1 MEDKVGAVLVVGGG
15 IAGIQSAL
23 DLAESGYYVYLIEAS
38 PAIGGRMAQ
47 LDKTFPTNDCA
58 MCIVSPKL
66 VEAGRHLN
74 IDILT
79 KSELISLSGEAGN
92 FTARIRRQP
101 RYIDIAKCTGCADCV
116 EICPIELENEF
127 NEGLDKRKAI
137 YRPYPQ
143 AVPNSFLVTKRG
155 TSPCKAACP
164 ADTSAQGYV
173 ALIAAGRYEEALEVI
188 REYNPFPAS
197 VGRVCTHPCEVK
209 CTRGKLDSPVSIC
222 SLKRFTAD
230 WVYEHGILR
239 QAQDERTL
247 PTTQDEHTLKTA
259 HGELVEPSDRPQ
271 SKVAVVGSGPA
282 GLSCAHHLTRMGYG
296 VVVYESLPVAGGMM
310 RVGIPAYRLP
320 REVLQREIEGILAE
334 GVDLRLNSPVRDIN
348 TLFAEGYS
356 AVFLAIGAHEP
367 QRLGIE
373 GEDAAGVYHGVP
385 FLQAVSLAG
394 SGRETP
400 PIGKRVIV
408 IGGGNTAIDSART
421 ALRLGAQEVV
431 IVYRRSREEMP
442 ANAWEIDEAEREGIT
457 FQLLTAPVA
466 VEVAGGR
473 VTGVRC
479 QRMELGEPDESGRRR
494 PVALAGSEFVVSG
507 DTMIA
512 AVAQAPEIS
521 FLDPSHGIEV
531 TARGTFAVDDRTL
544 VTNRPGVFAG
554 GDVYRGPGILI
565 EAIADG
571 RRGALSIDRYLR
583 GVDLLTPREE
593 IPLPVVDLSDE
604 EIARI
609 VEAGEVDLSAR
620 VEAPTRAIS
629 DRVQD
634 FREVELSLTE
644 EQAKR
649 EAARCL
655 GCGICSEC
663 HLCVGVCKAGAID
676 HEEAPVEEELRVG
689 SVILAPGYALYNPEL
704 SPELG
709 YGRYANV
716 VTSMEFERMLSASGP
731 FAGHLTRPSDH
742 QEPKKIAFLQ
752 CVGSRNKDHDY
763 CSSVCCMYAIKEAVI
778 AKEHLPTVAPAIFY
792 MDIRAQGKDFD
803 LYYERA
809 KKDYGIRFVRSQLSR
824 IAEKPKT
831 GNLLISYIDDSRK
844 IQEEE
849 FDLVVL
855 SVGMKPEPKA
865 LELAGRIGF
874 TLNKNGFCFAD
885 EFTPMT
891 TSRDGVFA
899 CGAFLSPKDIP
910 ETVVQASAAA
920 EAASAFLTEVRGTLA
935 RTKEYP
941 PERDVKGQEPR
952 IGVFVCHCGINIGG
966 VVNVPEVKEYA
977 RTLPNVAYVDENLY
991 TCSQD
996 TQEKIKA
1003 AIDEHN
1009 LNRIVVASCS
1019 PRTHEPLFR
1028 ETIREV
1034 GLNKYLFEMANIRDQ
1049 CSWVHMQLPAEA
1061 TRKAKDLLRM
1071 VTARVSLPR

>member
-1 MEDKVGAVLVVGGG
+1 M
-15 IAGIQSAL
+15 
-23 DLAESGYYVYLIEAS
+23 
-38 PAIGGRMAQ
+38 
-47 LDKTFPTNDCA
+47 
-58 MCIVSPKL
+58 
-66 VEAGRHLN
+66 
-74 IDILT
+74 
-79 KSELISLSGEAGN
+79 
-92 FTARIRRQP
+92 
-101 RYIDIAKCTGCADCV
+101 AKCTGCADCV
-116 EICPIELENEF
+116 EVCPVELENEF
-127 NEGLDKRKAI
+127 NEGLDNRRAI

-164 ADTSAQGYV
+164 AETSAQGYV
-173 ALIAAGRYEEALEVI
+173 ALIEAGRYEEALEVI

-222 SLKRFTAD
+222 SLKRFAAD
-230 WVYEHGILR
+230 WVYEHGSVSDKAVGAGDGI
-239 QAQDERTL
+239 A
-247 PTTQDEHTLKTA
+247 
-259 HGELVEPSDRPQ
+259 DRPQ
-271 SKVAVVGSGPA
+271 AKVAVVGSGPA

-320 REVLQREIEGILAE
+320 REVLQREIEGIISE

-348 TLFAEGYS
+348 ALFDEGYS

-385 FLQAVSLAG
+385 FLQAVSLAK
-394 SGRETP
+394 SGGEVP
-400 PIGKRVIV
+400 PVGKRVIV

-421 ALRLGAQEVV
+421 ALRLGAEEVV

-442 ANAWEIDEAEREGIT
+442 ASAWEIEEAEREGIAL
-457 FQLLTAPVA
+457 QLLTAPVA

-473 VTGVRC
+473 VVGVRC

-494 PVALAGSEFVVSG
+494 PVPVAGSEFVVSG

-531 TARGTFAVDDRTL
+531 TSRGTFAVDKRTL

-554 GDVYRGPGILI
+554 GDVHRGPGILI

-593 IPLPVVDLSDE
+593 VPLPVVDLTEE
-604 EIARI
+604 EIGRM

-620 VEAPTRAIS
+620 VAAPTLAVS
-629 DRVQD
+629 DRVKD

-644 EQAKR
+644 EEARR

-663 HLCVGVCKAGAID
+663 HLCVRVCKAGAID
-676 HEEAPVEEELRVG
+676 HQEAPVEEELRVG
-689 SVILAPGYALYNPEL
+689 SVILAPGYSLYNPEL

-752 CVGSRNKDHDY
+752 CVGSRNKDNDY
-763 CSSVCCMYAIKEAVI
+763 CSSVCCMYA
-778 AKEHLPTVAPAIFY
+778 
-792 MDIRAQGKDFD
+792 
-803 LYYERA
+803 
-809 KKDYGIRFVRSQLSR
+809 
-824 IAEKPKT
+824 
-831 GNLLISYIDDSRK
+831 
-844 IQEEE
+844 
-849 FDLVVL
+849 
-855 SVGMKPEPKA
+855 
-865 LELAGRIGF
+865 
-874 TLNKNGFCFAD
+874 
-885 EFTPMT
+885 
-891 TSRDGVFA
+891 
-899 CGAFLSPKDIP
+899 
-910 ETVVQASAAA
+910 
-920 EAASAFLTEVRGTLA
+920 
-935 RTKEYP
+935 
-941 PERDVKGQEPR
+941 
-952 IGVFVCHCGINIGG
+952 
-966 VVNVPEVKEYA
+966 
-977 RTLPNVAYVDENLY
+977 
-991 TCSQD
+991 
-996 TQEKIKA
+996 
-1003 AIDEHN
+1003 
-1009 LNRIVVASCS
+1009 
-1019 PRTHEPLFR
+1019 
-1028 ETIREV
+1028 
-1034 GLNKYLFEMANIRDQ
+1034 
-1049 CSWVHMQLPAEA
+1049 
-1061 TRKAKDLLRM
+1061 
-1071 VTARVSLPR
+1071 